1 VKQPIQG
8 EQRRKVS
15 EVRVWNKI
23 EALLIEV
30 VEGIVARPSQRR
42 SADRKGR
49 KESGMKYQSTNP
61 D

>member
-1 VKQPIQG
+1 
-8 EQRRKVS
+8 VS
-15 EVRVWNKI
+15 EVRVWNEI

-42 SADRKGR
+42 SADGKGR
-49 KESGMKYQSTNP
+49 KENGMKYQSSNP